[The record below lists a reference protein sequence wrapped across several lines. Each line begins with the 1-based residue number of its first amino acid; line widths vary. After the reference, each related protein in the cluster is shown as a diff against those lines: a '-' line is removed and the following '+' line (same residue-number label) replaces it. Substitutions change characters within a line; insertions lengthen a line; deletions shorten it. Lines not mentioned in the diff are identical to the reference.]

1 MKLIRSVRIERFRS
15 LASVQL
21 AELSDFVALVGPNNS
36 GKSNVLRA
44 LNLFFND
51 ETDPNSLL
59 DFAVDYH
66 LSRSKPQKRIAV
78 SVEFSLPAD
87 FGFNKKIRSA
97 EEYVGRHFYIRKAW
111 TLETTHEPTF
121 EYSEDGTQYKTVDGE
136 GRRKVRQFLDLIS
149 FRYIPNRAVPAAV
162 VRNEWSAVQAEL
174 ARRVGKRSQLPFD
187 VLKSYAKSM
196 IQPFADDIKE
206 SLQIGDLELAT
217 PMDLKDVV
225 FSSIGLRVPVGK
237 SGAIEDTSL
246 GAGAQGILMFCMLHL
261 IDKARFRNYG
271 WTQAAVWAIEE
282 PESSLHRD
290 LQLRAASLLNSYT
303 QDDQRFQIIITTHN
317 EVFVEAAR
325 SGFAVRLHPD
335 RGSTVIQARLTRELA
350 DEAANDLV
358 TGWAPPVLKFPQRCV
373 VLTEGTTDCKILS
386 RAAQLTDIGTQLRF
400 CTVSE
405 LDATFQSDGYS
416 QIMNFL
422 GRHSAALR
430 HRSRPYPMLV
440 LVDWENGDQRVA
452 EAAKRYGRD
461 GVRCVSR
468 MREGWCDAK
477 VGSSF
482 KGIERMLSASI
493 LRAAMKDG
501 IPGIAETKDDE
512 IAITDSNAFKAA
524 KARLAEF
531 FCKEATPADC
541 SALRPALEWAEGVSS
556 GRLM

>member
-15 LASVQL
+15 LANVEL
-21 AELSDFVALVGPNNS
+21 KELSDFVVLVGPNNS

-66 LSRSKPQKRIAV
+66 LGRSKPQKRIAV
-78 SVEFSLPAD
+78 SVEFSLPAA

-121 EYSEDGTQYKTVDGE
+121 EDSEDGTQYKTVDGE

-303 QDDQRFQIIITTHN
+303 QDDQRFQILITTHN
-317 EVFVEAAR
+317 EIFVESAR
-325 SGFAVRLHPD
+325 SGFAVKLHPD
-335 RGSTVIQARLTRELA
+335 RGSTVVEARSIRELA
-350 DEAANDLV
+350 DEAASELV

-373 VLTEGTTDCKILS
+373 VLTEGPTDCRILT
-386 RAAQLTDIGTQLRF
+386 RAAQLTDIGVHLKF

-405 LDATFQSDGYS
+405 LDATFQGDGYD
-416 QIMNFL
+416 QIINFVK
-422 GRHSAALR
+422 RHSPVLR
-430 HRSRPYPMLV
+430 NRSPRYPLLV
-440 LVDWENGDQRVA
+440 LVDWENGEYRVSDV
-452 EAAKRYGRD
+452 AKKYGKD
-461 GVRCVSR
+461 GTRHVSR
-468 MREGWCDAK
+468 MREEWCDPA
-477 VGSSF
+477 VGSTF
-482 KGIERMLSASI
+482 KGIERMLSPRILEMAS
-493 LRAAMKDG
+493 KCG
-501 IPGIAETKDDE
+501 IPGIGRLEDGGFVVA
-512 IAITDSNAFKAA
+512 DSDSLKAA
-524 KARLAEF
+524 KTRLCDL
-531 FCKEATPADC
+531 FCQAAIPEDC
-541 SALRPALEWAEGVSS
+541 GALRPGLEWAEGVSK
-556 GRLM
+556 GHLL